1 MSEEPEFDPSF
12 DMRSDAGT
20 RKNGKGRDADQY
32 SPTLRRYHQLL
43 WSKTLPNGQVLDLSI
58 ANPRIYLHHSSEL
71 GQFFLSSDTVI
82 RTFVNHPK
90 VRAVIDQI
98 PEDERIEFS
107 RLGYTIGAM
116 MVFPGNRI
124 ERRQTING
132 ARGFHPRISDRMD
145 LTLECIRRHYESG
158 SSPLEGVLARYS
170 DFFDLFVD
178 FRGYVDFFLLQDL
191 VNDDYTAVRF
201 FAPFDDFRSSAL
213 PGSVDEYK
221 AYRARTIEFMNARN
235 ARMAEY
241 VRGDLQPRVPRT

>member
-1 MSEEPEFDPSF
+1 MTDYSEIDVDFNFFDDTP
-12 DMRSDAGT
+12 D
-20 RKNGKGRDADQY
+20 GKDPDSH

-145 LTLECIRRHYESG
+145 LTLECIRRHYEG
-158 SSPLEGVLARYS
+158 GGPALDGWLPGLRKLWPARVFWPS
-170 DFFDLFVD
+170 C
-178 FRGYVDFFLLQDL
+178 
-191 VNDDYTAVRF
+191 
-201 FAPFDDFRSSAL
+201 SSASA
-213 PGSVDEYK
+213 G
-221 AYRARTIEFMNARN
+221 TGRN
-235 ARMAEY
+235 AFAAA
-241 VRGDLQPRVPRT
+241 VTPVIS